1 MSDKSKKYAERWS
14 SSLQSN
20 YGVPSLAIASG
31 KGSIL
36 TAVDGKKYLD
46 FLGGIA
52 TSVLGQ
58 AHPAVVTAV
67 SKQIKTLGHVSNF
80 YMHPGVIDLAQAL
93 QEMVGEKSARVF
105 FCNSGAEANEAALK
119 LSRKLGRTRVV
130 AAQGAFHGR
139 TMGALSLTGQPKK
152 RDPFT
157 PLLSEVVHVPY
168 GDIESITQAIDGD
181 TAMVIVEPIMGEAG
195 VVVPPKGY
203 LKTIRKL
210 CTKHGAL
217 MVVDAVQTGVGR
229 TGEWFG
235 FEQEGITPDVIT
247 LAKGLGG
254 GLPIGA
260 MIAIGKA
267 GKLFAPGDHG
277 STFGGNP
284 VACAS
289 ALAVIKVIRKEK
301 LLPKVKKKGA
311 RIKKVLSTCDGVLEV
326 RGEGL
331 LIGIVLKHPDAVHVQ
346 ELLQDRGVLVNAA
359 TDSVIRIAPALT
371 VSDAQISKFLSVF
384 TKVMQEVSYV

>member
-36 TAVDGKKYLD
+36 TDVDGKKYLD

-58 AHPAVVTAV
+58 AHPAIVTAV

-119 LSRKLGRTRVV
+119 LSRKLGKTRVV

-157 PLLSEVVHVPY
+157 P
-168 GDIESITQAIDGD
+168 
-181 TAMVIVEPIMGEAG
+181 
-195 VVVPPKGY
+195 
-203 LKTIRKL
+203 
-210 CTKHGAL
+210 
-217 MVVDAVQTGVGR
+217 
-229 TGEWFG
+229 
-235 FEQEGITPDVIT
+235 
-247 LAKGLGG
+247 
-254 GLPIGA
+254 
-260 MIAIGKA
+260 
-267 GKLFAPGDHG
+267 
-277 STFGGNP
+277 
-284 VACAS
+284 
-289 ALAVIKVIRKEK
+289 
-301 LLPKVKKKGA
+301 
-311 RIKKVLSTCDGVLEV
+311 
-326 RGEGL
+326 
-331 LIGIVLKHPDAVHVQ
+331 
-346 ELLQDRGVLVNAA
+346 
-359 TDSVIRIAPALT
+359 
-371 VSDAQISKFLSVF
+371 
-384 TKVMQEVSYV
+384 